1 VAKKSMIAKQKRTP
15 KFKVQEYTLCETL
28 AAVRTLLFVNLN
40 FAVFVSVNLH
50 IKDKFLALKKP
61 AGNPR
66 LWEGGY

>member
-1 VAKKSMIAKQKRTP
+1 MRNKNAHRSLKYKS
-15 KFKVQEYTLCETL
+15 TLAANA